1 MRITLNTTLKV
12 LTSRGAGILDGVLA
26 AILYTRLQNI
36 SVSTTQVSLT
46 IFDMWSTLLLSISV
60 VLLTCYILL
69 YKRLK
74 LVSFYLK
81 VQRTSWE
88 EVENTVEF
96 TNAWNEAVKE
106 QENKQV

>member
-1 MRITLNTTLKV
+1 M
-12 LTSRGAGILDGVLA
+12 DGVLA

>member
-1 MRITLNTTLKV
+1 
-12 LTSRGAGILDGVLA
+12 LDGVLA